1 MVGVVYKSGVVLLE
15 QLSVPACVR
24 DAGLARQNRS
34 VCGCLFCGIVD
45 KLLSRITTPAAT
57 GRVRWCQAVIFC
69 D

>member
-24 DAGLARQNRS
+24 DVGLERQS
-34 VCGCLFCGIVD
+34 LFCGVVD